1 MGAPLREALVKLVC
15 VIWLILSSAPG
26 ADGQSVKPS
35 DSVTV
40 RIQGTDLRSA
50 VEIMQQYI
58 DKPVIFAGATNG
70 PPISFETP
78 RPVPRAD
85 VPRLLRA
92 LVEAQGFELVEDTTS
107 GTYRVRSREAQR
119 PGLPAS
125 SSPIAPSPIDAR
137 RPATAPELYVIPLK
151 HARAADVAATINA
164 LFGKGSITLGGVPAT
179 SRSAT
184 LADDLRGAALPPA
197 DTAPTRSSP
206 STVGR
211 PASLSADVVIVPE
224 PRGNSLL
231 VRATRADFELIRSAI
246 EQIDV
251 RPPQV
256 LIEVLIVEARRDR
269 SFELG
274 VEASAA
280 DHAVNHTDNTT
291 VGGSFVPGS
300 TGLGDFTLR
309 VMGIGSW
316 DVDATIRA
324 AVRRGDVRIISR
336 PVVLAANDQEAEVN
350 VGTQRPF
357 VQVSRTLP
365 TDAGV
370 RDQVVQYRDVGTR
383 LDVRPTI
390 SVDGTVALSVT
401 QEVSSA
407 TNETAFDA
415 PIISTRSVKTDLLVQ
430 DGQTIVLGGLTD
442 RQHEVDASGIPVLSR
457 IPFIGGLFGS
467 QSRATAETELFLFLT
482 PRVIRSDE
490 DARRLTDP
498 LRARAKIVSP

>member
-1 MGAPLREALVKLVC
+1 MRRISLLLLAICVARVPARALQ
-15 VIWLILSSAPG
+15 AARP
-26 ADGQSVKPS
+26 P

-40 RIQGTDLRSA
+40 RIQNTDLRAA
-50 VEIMQQYI
+50 VEVMQQYI
-58 DKPVIFAGATNG
+58 DRPVIFAGTTGGATVT
-70 PPISFETP
+70 FETP
-78 RPVPRAD
+78 RPVPRSE

-92 LVEAQGFELVEDTTS
+92 LLDAHGFDLVDDTAS
-107 GTYRVRSREAQR
+107 ATYRARQREPSRTATGVA
-119 PGLPAS
+119 PFSPPAE
-125 SSPIAPSPIDAR
+125 AR
-137 RPATAPELYVIPLK
+137 RQTASPPELFVIALR

-164 LFGKGSITLGGVPAT
+164 LFGRGSSGFAGVAA
-179 SRSAT
+179 RSGT
-184 LADDLRGAALPPA
+184 LADELRGVAIAPVDTVTPRLPPA
-197 DTAPTRSSP
+197 P
-206 STVGR
+206 VGR
-211 PASLSADVVIVPE
+211 PAALAGELVIVPE

-231 VRATRADFELIRSAI
+231 VRATRADYELIRAAVD
-246 EQIDV
+246 QIDV

-269 SFELG
+269 NFSLG
-274 VEASAA
+274 VEASASG
-280 DHAVNHTDNTT
+280 HHVGHTDNTT
-291 VGGSFVPGS
+291 VGGSFAAGS
-300 TGLGDFTLR
+300 AGLGDFTLR
-309 VMGIGSW
+309 IMGIGSW
-316 DVDATIRA
+316 DVDATISA

-350 VGTQRPF
+350 VGSQRPF

-383 LDVRPTI
+383 LNVRPTI

-442 RQHEVDASGIPVLSR
+442 HQREVDVTGVPVLSR

-482 PRVIRSDE
+482 PRVIRNDD

-498 LRARAKIVSP
+498 LRARAKSISP

>member
-1 MGAPLREALVKLVC
+1 MVLSMASVVRGQAVRAP
-15 VIWLILSSAPG
+15 
-26 ADGQSVKPS
+26 

-40 RIQGTDLRSA
+40 RIQSTDLRAA
-50 VEIMQQYI
+50 VEIMQQYL
-58 DKPVIFAGATNG
+58 DKPVIFSATTNG
-70 PPISFETP
+70 PAINFETP
-78 RPVPRAD
+78 RAVPRAD

-92 LVEAQGFELVEDTTS
+92 LLDAQGFELVDDTVS
-107 GTYRVRSREAQR
+107 GTYRARQR
-119 PGLPAS
+119 DVTHLPMGV
-125 SSPIAPSPIDAR
+125 APSLQPIPTDAR
-137 RPATAPELYVIPLK
+137 RQTTPPELFVIALK

-164 LFGKGSITLGGVPAT
+164 LFGRAVLNSTNT
-179 SRSAT
+179 SAGPRSPT
-184 LADDLRGAALPPA
+184 LADDLRNSAMPPV
-197 DTAPTRSSP
+197 DSAPTRTP
-206 STVGR
+206 SAPIGRSAALVGE
-211 PASLSADVVIVPE
+211 LVVVPE

-231 VRATRADFELIRSAI
+231 LRTTRADYELIRSAV

-251 RPPQV
+251 RAPQV

-269 SFELG
+269 SFDLS
-274 VEASAA
+274 VEASIA
-280 DHAVNHTDNTT
+280 DHHLDHTENSTL
-291 VGGSFVPGS
+291 GGSFTPAS
-300 TGLGDFTLR
+300 AGLGDFTLH
-309 VMGIGSW
+309 VMGVGGW

-324 AVRRGDVRIISR
+324 AVRRGDVKIISR
-336 PVVLAANDQEAEVN
+336 PTVLAANDQEAEVN
-350 VGTQRPF
+350 VGSQRPF

-383 LDVRPTI
+383 LNVRPTI
-390 SVDGTVALSVT
+390 SVDGTVALAVT

-442 RQHEVDASGIPVLSR
+442 RQHEVDASGLPLLSR

-498 LRARAKIVSP
+498 LRARAKVISP

>member
-1 MGAPLREALVKLVC
+1 MTFVLIC
-15 VIWLILSSAPG
+15 VGGVSAAQQPR
-26 ADGQSVKPS
+26 AA

-40 RIQGTDLRSA
+40 RIQAADLRSA

-70 PPISFETP
+70 PPVTLETP
-78 RPVPRAD
+78 RPVSRAE

-92 LVEAQGFELVEDTTS
+92 LLDAHGFELVDDTAS
-107 GTYRVRSREAQR
+107 GTYRARQKEVARAS
-119 PGLPAS
+119 PTLPQAS
-125 SSPIAPSPIDAR
+125 DGRRQAASP
-137 RPATAPELYVIPLK
+137 PELFVIPLK
-151 HARAADVAATINA
+151 HARAADVAATVNT
-164 LFGKGSITLGGVPAT
+164 LFGRASPAAISPNRPT
-179 SRSAT
+179 T
-184 LADDLRGAALPPA
+184 LADELRGVPIPPL
-197 DTAPTRSSP
+197 DTIPSRTAPIP
-206 STVGR
+206 VGR
-211 PASLSADVVIVPE
+211 PASLVGDLVIVPD
-224 PRGNSLL
+224 PRGNNLL
-231 VRATRADFELIRSAI
+231 IRATRADYDLVRSAV
-246 EQIDV
+246 ERIDV

-269 SFELG
+269 SFSLG
-274 VEASAA
+274 VEASAR
-280 DHAVNHTDNTT
+280 DRHVDHTDNAT
-291 VGGSFVPGS
+291 VGGSFSPGDA
-300 TGLGDFTLR
+300 GLGDFTLR
-309 VMGIGSW
+309 IMGIGSW

-324 AVRRGDVRIISR
+324 AVRRGDVRIVSR

-350 VGTQRPF
+350 VGSQRPF

-383 LDVRPTI
+383 LNVRPTI
-390 SVDGTVALSVT
+390 SVDGTVAMSVI

-415 PIISTRSVKTDLLVQ
+415 PVISTRSVKTDLLVQ

-442 RQHEVDASGIPVLSR
+442 RQREVDATGIPVLSR

-467 QSRATAETELFLFLT
+467 QSRAGAETELFLFLT
-482 PRVIRSDE
+482 PRVIRNDE

-498 LRARAKIVSP
+498 LRERARRITP